1 MKKLLLSLYPLAQPF
16 QRNTDFDPEDPEAF
30 NPSGQSL
37 RTRGCF
43 YATSGFVTCGI
54 NRTSAVKS
62 AT

>member
-1 MKKLLLSLYPLAQPF
+1 MKKLLLSLYQLAQPH
-16 QRNTDFDPEDPEAF
+16 QRDPYFNPEDPKPF

-37 RTRGCF
+37 RSRGCF
-43 YATSGFVTCGI
+43 YAASGFVTCGI